1 VQCVFVFVFPFDF
14 SEPASTLLFSPLGL
28 VWLCT
33 TLFWD
38 RSVHCRSQF
47 LCTVLQDYKN
57 TIQNLPFCN
66 YVLQNALHFS
76 VLKLFSLFPSRS
88 TAGGWAPSNHPDW
101 AEGRIAE
108 EPDVLIRMVGGRPL

>member
-1 VQCVFVFVFPFDF
+1 MQCVFVFVFPFDF

-38 RSVHCRSQF
+38 RSVDCRPQS
-47 LCTVLQDYKN
+47 LCTLLQDYKK
-57 TIQNLPFCN
+57 TFQSLPFCN
-66 YVLQNALHFS
+66 YMLQNALHIS
-76 VLKLFSLFPSRS
+76 VLKLCSLCPSKS
-88 TAGGWAPSNHPDW
+88 TAGGWAPSNPDW